1 MKGLV
6 QSLQIFQDFEKVTD
20 EDEVFLDAIDNHLAT
35 FENEAPK
42 LAESHTVAAGNSGV
56 TTGSQDDS
64 KESIDNEEPVLV
76 EDLGRGR
83 RQVSSRFMVM
93 VAAERVNV
101 GAYLS
106 SEQKTGF
113 NLISSNLSYF
123 PKKLKLS
130 NSILKVSY
138 LIF

>member
-20 EDEVFLDAIDNHLAT
+20 EDEVFLDAIDNRLAA

-42 LAESHTVAAGNSGV
+42 FAESHTVAAGNSGV
-56 TTGSQDDS
+56 TTGSQDES

-93 VAAERVNV
+93 VAAERANV
-101 GAYLS
+101 GVYLRC
-106 SEQKTGF
+106 EQKTGF
-113 NLISSNLSYF
+113 
-123 PKKLKLS
+123 
-130 NSILKVSY
+130 
-138 LIF
+138 